1 MKVIDSSA
9 LSKYVNKEPNY
20 DLVANQIRK
29 ERCLSLELAMNEVGN
44 SIWKRV
50 LRKEITSETA
60 STVYREF
67 TRAVKIDGL
76 INIVPMDE
84 DLLNASLKL
93 ALEEKITIY
102 DSCFIEL
109 GHSQVGIDGLVTS
122 DEKQRDIFKKR
133 YPKLGLVYVE

>member
-20 DLVANQIRK
+20 DLVAKQIRE
-29 ERCLSLELAMNEVGN
+29 ERCVSLELAMNEVGN

-50 LRKEITSETA
+50 LRKEITNEAA
-60 STVYREF
+60 SAVHREF
-67 TRAVKIDGL
+67 TQAIMRDGL
-76 INIVPMDE
+76 ITIVPMDE
-84 DLLNASLKL
+84 DLMKDSFKL

-109 GHSQVGIDGLVTS
+109 VRKHVGSDGLVTS

-133 YPKLGLVYVE
+133 YPKFGLIYVE